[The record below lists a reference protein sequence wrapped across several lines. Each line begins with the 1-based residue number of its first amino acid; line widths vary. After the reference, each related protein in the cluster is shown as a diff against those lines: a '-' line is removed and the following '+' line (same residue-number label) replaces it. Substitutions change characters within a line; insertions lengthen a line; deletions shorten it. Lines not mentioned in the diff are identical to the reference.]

1 MDKVRFLMSD
11 TSADVTAAC
20 REALEQKGV
29 EVTVVEKDGLQI
41 LQKML
46 VVRPQ
51 VVLLDAFMPGLDA
64 LAVKQKYVAAGE
76 THTTFFVTGAFQSEE
91 MVQELLDEGFAY
103 YFVKPFDENVLASR
117 VLKVAHGR
125 PQAASNQPG
134 GLPSQLD
141 EKSKNL
147 YTIEEN
153 KQRREWIDPLMLK
166 IAFCDDETQ
175 ETRRLEALLEE
186 YAADRGQDFA
196 HTSYQS
202 PVELMAEVEKG
213 TRFDI
218 ILLDVLMPGENGMAA
233 AREIRE
239 YDSNVKII
247 FLTSSTEFAVESY
260 AVDAWYYQL
269 KPIRRE
275 DFFRLMDSACA
286 ACTREQKHSL
296 ILRSKSGI
304 VRLELE
310 ELVYCEVMGRTL
322 TFHLNN
328 GVVLESMGRLD
339 DLCDQLVEYPN
350 FLRPHRS
357 FLINMEYI
365 ANIAARSITMQDGAV
380 VPLPHGKYSET
391 KDRYLSYIFDRKQV
405 VM

>member
-1 MDKVRFLMSD
+1 
-11 TSADVTAAC
+11 
-20 REALEQKGV
+20 
-29 EVTVVEKDGLQI
+29 
-41 LQKML
+41 
-46 VVRPQ
+46 
-51 VVLLDAFMPGLDA
+51 
-64 LAVKQKYVAAGE
+64 
-76 THTTFFVTGAFQSEE
+76 
-91 MVQELLDEGFAY
+91 
-103 YFVKPFDENVLASR
+103 
-117 VLKVAHGR
+117 
-125 PQAASNQPG
+125 
-134 GLPSQLD
+134 
-141 EKSKNL
+141 
-147 YTIEEN
+147 
-153 KQRREWIDPLMLK
+153 MLK

-202 PVELMAEVEKG
+202 PVEL
-213 TRFDI
+213 
-218 ILLDVLMPGENGMAA
+218 
-233 AREIRE
+233 
-239 YDSNVKII
+239 
-247 FLTSSTEFAVESY
+247 
-260 AVDAWYYQL
+260 
-269 KPIRRE
+269 
-275 DFFRLMDSACA
+275 
-286 ACTREQKHSL
+286 
-296 ILRSKSGI
+296 
-304 VRLELE
+304 
-310 ELVYCEVMGRTL
+310 MGRTL

>member
-1 MDKVRFLMSD
+1 
-11 TSADVTAAC
+11 
-20 REALEQKGV
+20 
-29 EVTVVEKDGLQI
+29 
-41 LQKML
+41 
-46 VVRPQ
+46 
-51 VVLLDAFMPGLDA
+51 
-64 LAVKQKYVAAGE
+64 
-76 THTTFFVTGAFQSEE
+76 
-91 MVQELLDEGFAY
+91 
-103 YFVKPFDENVLASR
+103 
-117 VLKVAHGR
+117 
-125 PQAASNQPG
+125 
-134 GLPSQLD
+134 
-141 EKSKNL
+141 
-147 YTIEEN
+147 
-153 KQRREWIDPLMLK
+153 MLK
-166 IAFCDDETQ
+166 IAFCDDETAEIAQ
-175 ETRRLEALLEE
+175 LEE
-186 YAADRGQDFA
+186 LLKEYATARGQEFV

-202 PVELMAEVEKG
+202 SVELMADIEKG
-213 TRFDI
+213 ERFDI
-218 ILLDVLMPGENGMAA
+218 MLLDILMPGENGMTA
-233 AREIRE
+233 AREVRE
-239 YDSNVKII
+239 HDTNVKII
-247 FLTSSTEFAVESY
+247 FLTSSPEFAVESY

-328 GVVLESMGRLD
+328 GVMLESMGRLD

>member
-1 MDKVRFLMSD
+1 MI
-11 TSADVTAAC
+11 
-20 REALEQKGV
+20 Q
-29 EVTVVEKDGLQI
+29 
-41 LQKML
+41 
-46 VVRPQ
+46 
-51 VVLLDAFMPGLDA
+51 
-64 LAVKQKYVAAGE
+64 
-76 THTTFFVTGAFQSEE
+76 
-91 MVQELLDEGFAY
+91 
-103 YFVKPFDENVLASR
+103 
-117 VLKVAHGR
+117 
-125 PQAASNQPG
+125 
-134 GLPSQLD
+134 
-141 EKSKNL
+141 
-147 YTIEEN
+147 
-153 KQRREWIDPLMLK
+153 
-166 IAFCDDETQ
+166 IAFCDDDQTVLDQ
-175 ETRRLEALLEE
+175 LSALLEK
-186 YAADRGQDFA
+186 YRTQRCIQIQCTAFR
-196 HTSYQS
+196 S
-202 PVELMAEVEKG
+202 PLDLLAEIEKG
-213 TRFDI
+213 VRYDI
-218 ILLDVLMPGENGMAA
+218 LFLDVIMPAENGITVAK
-233 AREIRE
+233 EIRQ
-239 YDSNVKII
+239 YDTAVEII

-405 VM
+405 VME

>member
-1 MDKVRFLMSD
+1 
-11 TSADVTAAC
+11 
-20 REALEQKGV
+20 
-29 EVTVVEKDGLQI
+29 
-41 LQKML
+41 
-46 VVRPQ
+46 
-51 VVLLDAFMPGLDA
+51 
-64 LAVKQKYVAAGE
+64 
-76 THTTFFVTGAFQSEE
+76 
-91 MVQELLDEGFAY
+91 
-103 YFVKPFDENVLASR
+103 
-117 VLKVAHGR
+117 
-125 PQAASNQPG
+125 
-134 GLPSQLD
+134 
-141 EKSKNL
+141 
-147 YTIEEN
+147 
-153 KQRREWIDPLMLK
+153 MLK

-239 YDSNVKII
+239 YDSNVEII

-405 VM
+405 VMSERSYCTKRRCRGALWHRTLGGVL

>member
-1 MDKVRFLMSD
+1 
-11 TSADVTAAC
+11 
-20 REALEQKGV
+20 
-29 EVTVVEKDGLQI
+29 
-41 LQKML
+41 
-46 VVRPQ
+46 
-51 VVLLDAFMPGLDA
+51 
-64 LAVKQKYVAAGE
+64 
-76 THTTFFVTGAFQSEE
+76 
-91 MVQELLDEGFAY
+91 
-103 YFVKPFDENVLASR
+103 
-117 VLKVAHGR
+117 
-125 PQAASNQPG
+125 
-134 GLPSQLD
+134 
-141 EKSKNL
+141 
-147 YTIEEN
+147 
-153 KQRREWIDPLMLK
+153 MLK
-166 IAFCDDETQ
+166 IAFCDDENQ

-275 DFFRLMDSACA
+275 DFFRL
-286 ACTREQKHSL
+286 
-296 ILRSKSGI
+296 
-304 VRLELE
+304 ELE

-391 KDRYLSYIFDRKQV
+391 KERYLSYIFDRKQV

>member
-1 MDKVRFLMSD
+1 M
-11 TSADVTAAC
+11 
-20 REALEQKGV
+20 QKGS
-29 EVTVVEKDGLQI
+29 
-41 LQKML
+41 
-46 VVRPQ
+46 
-51 VVLLDAFMPGLDA
+51 
-64 LAVKQKYVAAGE
+64 LADQ
-76 THTTFFVTGAFQSEE
+76 
-91 MVQELLDEGFAY
+91 
-103 YFVKPFDENVLASR
+103 
-117 VLKVAHGR
+117 HGR
-125 PQAASNQPG
+125 PQAASDQPR

-233 AREIRE
+233 AQEIRE

-405 VM
+405 VME

>member
-1 MDKVRFLMSD
+1 
-11 TSADVTAAC
+11 
-20 REALEQKGV
+20 
-29 EVTVVEKDGLQI
+29 
-41 LQKML
+41 
-46 VVRPQ
+46 
-51 VVLLDAFMPGLDA
+51 
-64 LAVKQKYVAAGE
+64 
-76 THTTFFVTGAFQSEE
+76 
-91 MVQELLDEGFAY
+91 
-103 YFVKPFDENVLASR
+103 
-117 VLKVAHGR
+117 
-125 PQAASNQPG
+125 
-134 GLPSQLD
+134 
-141 EKSKNL
+141 
-147 YTIEEN
+147 
-153 KQRREWIDPLMLK
+153 MLK

-286 ACTREQKHSL
+286 ACTREQRHSL

-339 DLCDQLVEYPN
+339 DLCDSSWNTRISSVPTAPSL
-350 FLRPHRS
+350 
-357 FLINMEYI
+357 
-365 ANIAARSITMQDGAV
+365 SIWSISPTSQPAPSRCRTEPWCRCPTG
-380 VPLPHGKYSET
+380 S
-391 KDRYLSYIFDRKQV
+391 IRKRKSAI
-405 VM
+405 

>member
-1 MDKVRFLMSD
+1 MI
-11 TSADVTAAC
+11 
-20 REALEQKGV
+20 
-29 EVTVVEKDGLQI
+29 QI
-41 LQKML
+41 GFCDDDLSIL
-46 VVRPQ
+46 SELR
-51 VVLLDAFMPGLDA
+51 VLLDRYRVERNVEIASA
-64 LAVKQKYVAAGE
+64 
-76 THTTFFVTGAFQSEE
+76 AFQSPL
-91 MVQELLDEGFAY
+91 ELLTE
-103 YFVKPFDENVLASR
+103 
-117 VLKVAHGR
+117 
-125 PQAASNQPG
+125 
-134 GLPSQLD
+134 
-141 EKSKNL
+141 
-147 YTIEEN
+147 IE
-153 KQRREWIDPLMLK
+153 R
-166 IAFCDDETQ
+166 
-175 ETRRLEALLEE
+175 
-186 YAADRGQDFA
+186 
-196 HTSYQS
+196 
-202 PVELMAEVEKG
+202 G

-218 ILLDVLMPGENGMAA
+218 LLLDVMMPGENGIDT
-233 AREIRE
+233 AREIRR
-239 YDSNVKII
+239 YDQSMKII
-247 FLTSSTEFAVESY
+247 FLTSSAEFAVESY
-260 AVDAWYYQL
+260 TVGAYFYQL
-269 KPIRRE
+269 KPIWE
-275 DFFRLMDSACA
+275 ESFFRLMDSACA

>member
-1 MDKVRFLMSD
+1 MTRL
-11 TSADVTAAC
+11 
-20 REALEQKGV
+20 
-29 EVTVVEKDGLQI
+29 
-41 LQKML
+41 
-46 VVRPQ
+46 
-51 VVLLDAFMPGLDA
+51 
-64 LAVKQKYVAAGE
+64 
-76 THTTFFVTGAFQSEE
+76 
-91 MVQELLDEGFAY
+91 
-103 YFVKPFDENVLASR
+103 
-117 VLKVAHGR
+117 
-125 PQAASNQPG
+125 
-134 GLPSQLD
+134 
-141 EKSKNL
+141 
-147 YTIEEN
+147 
-153 KQRREWIDPLMLK
+153 
-166 IAFCDDETQ
+166 AFCDDDPNIHDQLT
-175 ETRRLEALLEE
+175 ALLEKYRTQRKADLE
-186 YAADRGQDFA
+186 CTAFRSPLDLLAAIESGAR
-196 HTSYQS
+196 Y
-202 PVELMAEVEKG
+202 
-213 TRFDI
+213 DI
-218 ILLDVLMPGENGMAA
+218 LLLDVLMPAEDGITAA
-233 AREIRE
+233 KEIRQ
-239 YDSNVKII
+239 YDKTVHII
-247 FLTSSTEFAVESY
+247 FLTSSAEFAVESY

>member
-1 MDKVRFLMSD
+1 MEANSHSKTVLIVEDEKNIVDILRFNLQ
-11 TSADVTAAC
+11 
-20 REALEQKGV
+20 REGYRTV
-29 EVTVVEKDGLQI
+29 EAYDGADGLA
-41 LQKML
+41 KA
-46 VVRPQ
+46 R
-51 VVLLDAFMPGLDA
+51 
-64 LAVKQKYVAAGE
+64 
-76 THTTFFVTGAFQSEE
+76 SEN
-91 MVQELLDEGFAY
+91 
-103 YFVKPFDENVLASR
+103 P
-117 VLKVAHGR
+117 
-125 PQAASNQPG
+125 
-134 GLPSQLD
+134 
-141 EKSKNL
+141 
-147 YTIEEN
+147 
-153 KQRREWIDPLMLK
+153 
-166 IAFCDDETQ
+166 
-175 ETRRLEALLEE
+175 
-186 YAADRGQDFA
+186 
-196 HTSYQS
+196 
-202 PVELMAEVEKG
+202 
-213 TRFDI
+213 DI

>member
-1 MDKVRFLMSD
+1 MI
-11 TSADVTAAC
+11 
-20 REALEQKGV
+20 Q
-29 EVTVVEKDGLQI
+29 
-41 LQKML
+41 
-46 VVRPQ
+46 
-51 VVLLDAFMPGLDA
+51 
-64 LAVKQKYVAAGE
+64 
-76 THTTFFVTGAFQSEE
+76 
-91 MVQELLDEGFAY
+91 
-103 YFVKPFDENVLASR
+103 
-117 VLKVAHGR
+117 
-125 PQAASNQPG
+125 
-134 GLPSQLD
+134 
-141 EKSKNL
+141 
-147 YTIEEN
+147 
-153 KQRREWIDPLMLK
+153 
-166 IAFCDDETQ
+166 IAFCDDDQTVLDQ
-175 ETRRLEALLEE
+175 LSALLEK
-186 YAADRGQDFA
+186 YRTQRCIQIQCTAFR
-196 HTSYQS
+196 S
-202 PVELMAEVEKG
+202 PLDLLAEIEKG
-213 TRFDI
+213 VRYDI
-218 ILLDVLMPGENGMAA
+218 LFLDVIMPAENGITVAK
-233 AREIRE
+233 EIRQ
-239 YDSNVKII
+239 YDTAVEII

-269 KPIRRE
+269 KPIQRE

-286 ACTREQKHSL
+286 ACTREQRHSL

-391 KDRYLSYIFDRKQV
+391 KERYLSYIFDRKQV

>member
-1 MDKVRFLMSD
+1 MEANSHSKTVLIVEDEKNIVDILRFNLQ
-11 TSADVTAAC
+11 
-20 REALEQKGV
+20 REGYRTV
-29 EVTVVEKDGLQI
+29 EAYDGADGLA
-41 LQKML
+41 KA
-46 VVRPQ
+46 R
-51 VVLLDAFMPGLDA
+51 
-64 LAVKQKYVAAGE
+64 
-76 THTTFFVTGAFQSEE
+76 SEN
-91 MVQELLDEGFAY
+91 
-103 YFVKPFDENVLASR
+103 P
-117 VLKVAHGR
+117 
-125 PQAASNQPG
+125 
-134 GLPSQLD
+134 
-141 EKSKNL
+141 
-147 YTIEEN
+147 
-153 KQRREWIDPLMLK
+153 
-166 IAFCDDETQ
+166 
-175 ETRRLEALLEE
+175 
-186 YAADRGQDFA
+186 
-196 HTSYQS
+196 
-202 PVELMAEVEKG
+202 
-213 TRFDI
+213 DI

-391 KDRYLSYIFDRKQV
+391 KERYLSYIFDRKQV

>member
-1 MDKVRFLMSD
+1 M
-11 TSADVTAAC
+11 
-20 REALEQKGV
+20 
-29 EVTVVEKDGLQI
+29 I
-41 LQKML
+41 
-46 VVRPQ
+46 
-51 VVLLDAFMPGLDA
+51 
-64 LAVKQKYVAAGE
+64 
-76 THTTFFVTGAFQSEE
+76 
-91 MVQELLDEGFAY
+91 
-103 YFVKPFDENVLASR
+103 
-117 VLKVAHGR
+117 
-125 PQAASNQPG
+125 
-134 GLPSQLD
+134 
-141 EKSKNL
+141 
-147 YTIEEN
+147 
-153 KQRREWIDPLMLK
+153 K
-166 IAFCDDETQ
+166 IAFCDDDMEVLHQ
-175 ETRRLEALLEE
+175 MNELLDRYRVERNE
-186 YAADRGQDFA
+186 DITYAAF
-196 HTSYQS
+196 QS
-202 PVELMAEVEKG
+202 PFELLTEIEKG
-213 TRFDI
+213 IRPDI
-218 ILLDVLMPGENGMAA
+218 LFLDVVMPGQNGMDVAK
-233 AREIRE
+233 EIRQ
-239 YDSNVKII
+239 YDTNMKII
-247 FLTSSTEFAVESY
+247 FLTSSPEFAVESY

-405 VM
+405 VME